1 MKKLSVSVIGAGI
14 LGQLHSQIY
23 SELPNVK
30 LKAIVDVNKEKA
42 KAVAEKFGVKNY
54 FENYEKILTDPEIT
68 AVSIAT
74 PDFLHKDPVIDAAS
88 AGKHVLVEKPLAT
101 TLEDARQM
109 VEAVKKAGVK
119 LMVDYF
125 ARWMP
130 AYATA
135 KSIISSGGIGKIVT
149 ANTRKDDT
157 LFVATELINWASK
170 TSPAMFLSTHDI
182 DAVRWF
188 IDQDA
193 DEVFA
198 TGRKGVLSSKGVD
211 TYDAIQAIVK
221 FQGGFSAVFQSSW
234 LFPSCY
240 PTMVDSFIQVIGS
253 KGCLVID
260 RNRQNLEVCVDGKYS
275 FQDNHTI
282 YGSHRGP
289 TRLSIEHFVDCVI
302 NDKEPMSSLENGK
315 AIVEI
320 VSAIHK
326 SIEISKPVKLY
337 P

>member
-1 MKKLSVSVIGAGI
+1 MKKIAVGVIGAGT
-14 LGQLHSQIY
+14 LGELHSLIY
-23 SELPNVK
+23 SDLQNVE
-30 LKAIVDVNKEKA
+30 LKAIADIDKEKA
-42 KAVAEKFGVKNY
+42 KAVAEKFGVENH
-54 FENYEKILTDPEIT
+54 FEDYKKILDDPEIA

-74 PDFLHKDPVIDAAS
+74 PDFLHKDSVIDAAA
-88 AGKHVLVEKPLAT
+88 AGKHILVEKPLAT
-101 TLEDARQM
+101 TLEDADQM

-130 AYATA
+130 AYATT

-157 LFVATELINWASK
+157 LFVATKLISWASK

-198 TGRKGVLSSKGVD
+198 TGSKGVLSSKGVD

-221 FQGGFSAVFQSSW
+221 FKGGASAVFQSSW
-234 LFPSCY
+234 LFPDSY
-240 PTMVDSFIQVIGS
+240 PTIVDSFIQIIGS
-253 KGCLVID
+253 KGCIVID
-260 RNRQNLEVCVDGKYS
+260 RNRQNLEVCVEGKYN

-282 YGSHRGP
+282 FGSHRGP

-302 NDKEPMSSLENGK
+302 NDKEPMTSLENGR

-320 VSAIHK
+320 ISAIHK
-326 SIEISKPVKLY
+326 SIATSKPVKLQG
-337 P
+337 